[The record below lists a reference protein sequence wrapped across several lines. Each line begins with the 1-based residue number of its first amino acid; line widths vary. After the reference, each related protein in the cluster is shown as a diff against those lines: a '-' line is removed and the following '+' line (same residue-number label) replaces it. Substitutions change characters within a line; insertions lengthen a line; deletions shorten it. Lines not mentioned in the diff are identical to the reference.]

1 MAQQTET
8 KLQNACFLA
17 VGSRRDAVVFRQQS
31 GVFRAMDSERV
42 VKVGQ
47 PGMSDALAVVAVTI
61 TPDMVGKTIGVACF
75 PEFKTRTGRQA
86 EAQHCFQRAVQS
98 RGAIYRLIR
107 SVADM
112 LALVEDVKA
121 GRW

>member
-1 MAQQTET
+1 MSQHAET
-8 KLQNACFLA
+8 KLQNICFLA
-17 VGSRRDAVVFRQQS
+17 VGARRDVVAFRQQS

-61 TPDMVGKTIGVACF
+61 TPDMVGKTVGVAVF
-75 PEFKTRTGRQA
+75 PEFKTKTGRQA
-86 EAQHCFQRAVQS
+86 EAQHNFQRAVQS
-98 RGAIYRLIR
+98 RGAVYRLVR
-107 SVADM
+107 SEADM
-112 LALVEDVKA
+112 LALIDDVKA